1 VRVEAVTPEQMQAIA
16 DQAAEK
22 AVVKAFTTLGIPAA
36 DPIKAQALFM
46 HLNRQ
51 FEACQTI
58 KQHSLKTA
66 IGTLITAITAYVLLA
81 FGFKGT
87 H

>member
-1 VRVEAVTPEQMQAIA
+1 MEAVTPEQIQSIA

-22 AVVKAFTTLGIPAA
+22 AVVKAFTGLGIPAG
-36 DPIKAQALFM
+36 DPLKAQALFL

-66 IGTLITAITAYVLLA
+66 IGILITAMTAYVLLA

>member
-1 VRVEAVTPEQMQAIA
+1 MTPEQMQSIA

-22 AVVKAFTTLGIPAA
+22 AVVKAFTALGIPAA
-36 DPIKAQALFM
+36 DPLKAQALFL
-46 HLNRQ
+46 HLERQ
-51 FEACQTI
+51 YDACQTV
-58 KQHSLKTA
+58 KKHSIIAAVTVVTTA
-66 IGTLITAITAYVLLA
+66 IAGYLLLA